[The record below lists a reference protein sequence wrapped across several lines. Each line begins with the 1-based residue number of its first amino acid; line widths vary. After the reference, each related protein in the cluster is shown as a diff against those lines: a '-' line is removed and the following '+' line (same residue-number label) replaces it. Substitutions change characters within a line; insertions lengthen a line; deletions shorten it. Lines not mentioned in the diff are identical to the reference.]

1 MATSCLSEISV
12 QGDRRLAE
20 EEGAGKRDADSDSKG
35 RFGILADLQVFV
47 TNLSI
52 RKDRKAHMERMLHAL
67 GLRNI
72 SFPPLIP
79 AEMVD
84 IFSLFSQSQLTTD
97 GVARIRRDIAPAPV
111 EPLIAVAL
119 SQVDRV
125 EIRSLI
131 FLRLRAGHE
140 GTRGFDHD
148 ISILRH

>member
-12 QGDRRLAE
+12 HGDRRLAE

-84 IFSLFSQSQLTTD
+84 IFPLFSESADDRRRRQDS
-97 GVARIRRDIAPAPV
+97 ARYRARPSRA
-111 EPLIAVAL
+111 
-119 SQVDRV
+119 VDR
-125 EIRSLI
+125 RSA
-131 FLRLRAGHE
+131 FSG
-140 GTRGFDHD
+140 
-148 ISILRH
+148 

>member
-1 MATSCLSEISV
+1 MATSCLSEFSV
-12 QGDRRLAE
+12 HGDQRLAE
-20 EEGAGKRDADSDSKG
+20 EEGAGRRDADSDSKG
-35 RFGILADLQVFV
+35 RFGTLADLQVFV

-84 IFSLFSQSQLTTD
+84 IFSLLSQSQLTTD

-125 EIRSLI
+125 EIRSLV
-131 FLRLRAGHE
+131 FLSLCAGHE
-140 GTRGFDHD
+140 DRRGFDHD
-148 ISILRH
+148 IRAS